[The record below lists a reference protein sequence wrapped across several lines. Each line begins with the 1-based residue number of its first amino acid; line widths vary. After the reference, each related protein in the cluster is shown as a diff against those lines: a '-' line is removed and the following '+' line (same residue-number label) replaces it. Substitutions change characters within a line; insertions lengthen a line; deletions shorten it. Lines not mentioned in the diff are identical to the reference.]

1 MTSQHVELAFART
14 KELLVEIWTVIPP
27 EMMSPALFQEVFN
40 AFLHCDDDA
49 QPKNE
54 KAKGASA

>member
-14 KELLVEIWTVIPP
+14 KEVIAEAWGHIPC
-27 EMMSPALFQEVFN
+27 ELMSASLFETVFN

-49 QPKNE
+49 KPKVE
-54 KAKGASA
+54 LKEAA